1 MTRVLLLNSDFL
13 LLLGSLKVL
22 LAGIGFIVFAAYVSL
37 SSRERLERHP
47 RLRQLKDRH
56 LAEFFA
62 GGIMF
67 TAFASALLTK
77 LWFDSG
83 AQASELETGLT
94 VGLVI
99 ISVLAAIALGLFR
112 FTSKLRD

>member
-1 MTRVLLLNSDFL
+1 MVDYMIPVDRFFQHGGLPIETGIIQPVSDC
-13 LLLGSLKVL
+13 
-22 LAGIGFIVFAAYVSL
+22 
-37 SSRERLERHP
+37 
-47 RLRQLKDRH
+47 